1 MNIWLVK
8 HIYDCGSSKPEC
20 SVEIFSDEKSARDY
34 VKTKTRFEPTDD
46 SDGEPYTWFDSENDE
61 YLELEGPRSVD

>member
-1 MNIWLVK
+1 MMIWLVK

-20 SVEIFSDEKSARDY
+20 SVEIFTDEKSARDY
-34 VKTKTRFEPTDD
+34 VKSKTRFEPTDED
-46 SDGEPYTWFDSENDE
+46 EPYVWFDNDNDE